1 MVFRTGNVL
10 LDIVDTRVGKDAG
23 SQRED
28 EGQRRRLTKADAR
41 FKTIS

>member
-28 EGQRRRLTKADAR
+28 EGQRLTKADAR